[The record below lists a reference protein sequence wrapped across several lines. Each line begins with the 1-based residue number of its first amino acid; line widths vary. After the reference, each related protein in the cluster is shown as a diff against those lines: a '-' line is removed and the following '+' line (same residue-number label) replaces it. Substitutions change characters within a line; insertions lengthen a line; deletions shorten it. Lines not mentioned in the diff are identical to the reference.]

1 MEHCSDE
8 ELNTTIMVQIR
19 EVWNLN
25 VISDTCAFRMC
36 ADTSLNINNSFQILL
51 AFNIHDENHHVHQVI
66 LITHP
71 VMQSTFKIKGMWLK
85 QHFHASPAQVVKR
98 YPGKCRT
105 Q

>member
-36 ADTSLNINNSFQILL
+36 ADTSLNINSTLFKYFLP
-51 AFNIHDENHHVHQVI
+51 
-66 LITHP
+66 LIYMMKTI
-71 VMQSTFKIKGMWLK
+71 MFIK
-85 QHFHASPAQVVKR
+85 S
-98 YPGKCRT
+98 C
-105 Q
+105 